1 MEIKKIVLLLF
12 LCLSLTMIAQ
22 NNTYTDYVKDENGIP
37 QQGITVRVRGSN
49 SSDITNEIGE
59 FTVTARKGDVIQLYK
74 NNQKIGSYVYNGSL
88 EYRID
93 NRQKDLYSKKDS
105 IGNQYKQAMDSAYF
119 NLDKRPLKTISFIE
133 KALQHTKKKK
143 KIAKAYH
150 LLGDANYKLK
160 QYDLAK
166 DDYLLAY
173 ENSKKS
179 NAIALQLVKTF
190 LKLNNLTNAS
200 LYLNKVL
207 NSKNKTKKQ
216 EIESFILEASILEK
230 NNKNSNAIQK
240 LNKAL
245 LLSKEHNYTN
255 KSIKINEK
263 LAKLY
268 AKKGNMVLSKTY
280 FNNSVNSA
288 KRKSKNEELKQ
299 NNKAADFFGETE
311 DYDEE
316 IKLRKENLKTIK
328 SISKP
333 MELGGNISIPKIKKD
348 IGKALIKKQDYN
360 QAIKYFKE
368 SELDASKVNDIETQ
382 KEAVQGLTEAYVALG
397 DDKNALKNY
406 KKYTKL
412 VDLLYKEKESEIKRA
427 IIVGKS
433 LAEKQNRILSLEKDR
448 KLNENKL
455 QLIKTEKQLIKESS
469 KRQKTVIYSLSIGLL
484 LLLFALYYLFKSNKE
499 RKKANNLL
507 ALKQLRTQMN
517 PHFIFNALN
526 SVNGFIAN
534 NDERSANKYLTDFSK
549 LMRSVLNNS
558 EKDFIPLATELELL
572 EIYLKLEHTRFKD
585 KFDYKITIDSNIKI
599 EKFTIPPMLLQPY
612 VENAVWH
619 GLRYKKEK
627 GLLTINVK
635 YIDDYTINIEI
646 TDNGIGRKKSKE
658 LKSKNQLKHQS
669 KGMQNIKNRIEI
681 LNEMHPK
688 KIIIKVIDLEQE
700 SGTKIVLSL
709 SCSN

>member
-1 MEIKKIVLLLF
+1 M
-12 LCLSLTMIAQ
+12 
-22 NNTYTDYVKDENGIP
+22 
-37 QQGITVRVRGSN
+37 
-49 SSDITNEIGE
+49 
-59 FTVTARKGDVIQLYK
+59 
-74 NNQKIGSYVYNGSL
+74 
-88 EYRID
+88 
-93 NRQKDLYSKKDS
+93 
-105 IGNQYKQAMDSAYF
+105 
-119 NLDKRPLKTISFIE
+119 
-133 KALQHTKKKK
+133 
-143 KIAKAYH
+143 
-150 LLGDANYKLK
+150 
-160 QYDLAK
+160 
-166 DDYLLAY
+166 
-173 ENSKKS
+173 
-179 NAIALQLVKTF
+179 
-190 LKLNNLTNAS
+190 
-200 LYLNKVL
+200 YLNKVL

-216 EIESFILEASILEK
+216 EIESFILKASILEK
-230 NNKNSNAIQK
+230 DNEDNAAIQI

-245 LLSKEHNYTN
+245 QLSKEHNFTT
-255 KSIKINEK
+255 KSIEINEK
-263 LAKLY
+263 LARLY
-268 AKKGNMVLSKTY
+268 AKKGKMELSKTY

-288 KRKSKNEELKQ
+288 KRKSKNEALKQ
-299 NNKAADFFGETE
+299 NKKVADFFGKTE
-311 DYDEE
+311 DLDEE
-316 IKLRKENLKTIK
+316 IKRRKENLKAIK
-328 SISKP
+328 SISEP
-333 MELGGNISIPKIKKD
+333 MEIDENISVPKIKKD

-412 VDLLYKEKESEIKRA
+412 VDLLYKQKESEIKRA

-448 KLNENKL
+448 ELNENKL

-469 KRQKTVIYSLSIGLL
+469 KRQKTIIYSLSIGLL

-549 LMRSVLNNS
+549 LMRSVLDNS
-558 EKDFIPLATELELL
+558 EKDFIPLETEIELL

-585 KFDYKITIDSNIKI
+585 KFDYQITIDTNIKM
-599 EKFTIPPMLLQPY
+599 EKYTIPPMLLQPY

-635 YIDDYTINIEI
+635 YIDDCTINIEI

-669 KGMQNIKNRIEI
+669 KGMQNITNRIEI

-688 KIIIKVIDLEQE
+688 KIAIKVIDLEEE

-709 SCSN
+709 SCSS